1 MQVGLLWFDNDP
13 RRALATKIEEAAV
26 RYREKFGNTPDVC
39 YVNGAELNG
48 QNVVVTLAGLPKVSL
63 RVLAAPNILPHHY
76 WLGVEEAVIRHS

>member
-13 RRALATKIEEAAV
+13 RRALVAKIEEAAA

-48 QNVVVTLAGLPKVSL
+48 QNIVITLAGLKASL

-76 WLGVEEAVIRHS
+76 WLGVEEAVPHHS

>member
-13 RRALATKIEEAAV
+13 RRALVAKIEEAAA

-48 QNVVVTLAGLPKVSL
+48 QNIVITLAGLKASL

-76 WLGVEEAVIRHS
+76 WLGVEEVVAYHS